1 MIKLIFDET
10 KVRSD
15 VRFYIRVFKTVEDS
29 NSSYAY
35 ELRIVEPEDKW
46 SSERQS
52 DFDKLIDVFLIIHNR
67 ILEWTRNK

>member
-1 MIKLIFDET
+1 MIKLIFNET

-15 VRFYIRVFKTVEDS
+15 VRFYIEIYKSEGES
-29 NSSYAY
+29 NPTYAY
-35 ELRIVEPEDKW
+35 QLRIVEPEDKW